1 MIAMIFVLSL
11 VLVSAVLAVTSRNL
25 IYAVVALLSTNITL
39 GIAYY
44 MMGAPMVAL
53 FQLAIF
59 AGAVVVFF
67 VITVMLTTGGDME
80 YDIDP
85 DPLMNKKTQLAISVI
100 AVEVLVTTVLALN
113 LEFPYMEYASS
124 ALETF
129 SVNVG
134 SYDDITTA
142 VSQFLWQVRGMDL
155 IIQSFVILAAVI
167 CTIAMLKMRREDE

>member
-1 MIAMIFVLSL
+1 MIAMYFVLSL
-11 VLVSAVLAVTSRNL
+11 VLVSAVLAVTSKNI
-25 IYAVVALLSTNITL
+25 IYAVVALLSTNVTL
-39 GIAYY
+39 GMAYY
-44 MMGAPMVAL
+44 MMGAPMVSL

-67 VITVMLTTGGDME
+67 VITVMLTSGGDME

-85 DPLMNKKTQLAISVI
+85 SPLMNKKTQLAICVI
-100 AVEVLVTTVLALN
+100 AAEVMVTGAMGLR
-113 LEFPYMEYASS
+113 LEFPYMKYASS
-124 ALETF
+124 AVDSF
-129 SVNVG
+129 AISFG

-155 IIQSFVILAAVI
+155 IIQSFVILTAVI

>member
-1 MIAMIFVLSL
+1 MIAMLFVLSL
-11 VLVSAVLAVTSRNL
+11 VLISAVLAVTSKNL
-25 IYAVVALLSTNITL
+25 VYAVVALLSTNVTL
-39 GIAYY
+39 GAAYY

-85 DPLMNKKTQLAISVI
+85 DPIMNKKAQFAISII
-100 AVEVLVTTVLALN
+100 AVELMVVSVLSFSFK
-113 LEFPYMEYASS
+113 FPYMEYASS
-124 ALETF
+124 AIQSL
-129 SVNVG
+129 SVDAG
-134 SYDDITTA
+134 SYDGIVEA
-142 VSQFLWQVRGMDL
+142 VSQFLWQARGMDL

-167 CTIAMLKMRREDE
+167 CTIAMLKMRRENE

>member
-1 MIAMIFVLSL
+1 MIPMFLVLSL
-11 VLVSAVLAVTSRNL
+11 VLVSAVLAVTSKNL
-25 IYAVVALLSTNITL
+25 VYAVVALLSTNVTL

-44 MMGAPMVAL
+44 MMGAPMVSL

-80 YDIDP
+80 YDVDP
-85 DPLMNKKTQLAISVI
+85 SPLMNKKTQLAISV
-100 AVEVLVTTVLALN
+100 LTVAGMITAALGLN
-113 LEFPYMEYASS
+113 LNFPYMEYASS
-124 ALETF
+124 TLESF
-129 SVNVG
+129 SVSAG
-134 SYDDITTA
+134 SYDGITTA

-155 IIQSFVILAAVI
+155 ILQAFVILTSVV